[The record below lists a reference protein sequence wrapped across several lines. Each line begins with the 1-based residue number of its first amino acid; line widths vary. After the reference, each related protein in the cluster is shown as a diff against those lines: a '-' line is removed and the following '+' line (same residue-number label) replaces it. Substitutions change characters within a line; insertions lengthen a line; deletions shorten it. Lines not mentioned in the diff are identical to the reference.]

1 MVYARNEL
9 VLSKIERVLSNE
21 QEPQEQEENDEQISI
36 DNWAT

>member
-1 MVYARNEL
+1 L

-21 QEPQEQEENDEQISI
+21 QEPQEQEENDEKISI